1 MTVAMETIPRA
12 VHRALQKITHEP
24 RFDVA
29 LSIAVKDLLRL
40 RLKEV
45 TQQRETYEAK
55 YGMSFQV
62 FRAKFQAEEIPDQ
75 YSYAVEKDYWEWEAA
90 VTNEAALRELQDSV
104 L

>member
-1 MTVAMETIPRA
+1 MIIASEMIPRPI
-12 VHRALQKITHEP
+12 HRALQKITHEP

-45 TQQRETYEAK
+45 TQQREAYEAK

-62 FRAKFQAEEIPDQ
+62 FRSKFQAEEIPDQ
-75 YSYAVEKDYWEWEAA
+75 YSHAVEKDYWEWEAA
-90 VTNEAALRELQDSV
+90 VTNEAALRELQDSI